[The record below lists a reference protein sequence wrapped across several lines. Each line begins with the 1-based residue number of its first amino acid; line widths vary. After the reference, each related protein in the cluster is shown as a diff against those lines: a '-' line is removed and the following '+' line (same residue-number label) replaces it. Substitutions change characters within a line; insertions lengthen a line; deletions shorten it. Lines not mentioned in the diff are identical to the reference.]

1 MTTTQVSAACV
12 SARRRPVRFDV
23 TSRTWSATHVAQAT
37 CREGIAA
44 YRSGETVVALS
55 ATSLTTVES
64 MKPAP
69 GISRG
74 GATGSTQNT
83 MSATVLMPIRA
94 LRAER

>member
-1 MTTTQVSAACV
+1 MTTRHVSAACV
-12 SARRRPVRFDV
+12 SARRRPARFDV
-23 TSRTWSATHVAQAT
+23 TSSTCSATHVAQAT
-37 CREGIAA
+37 CSEGIAA

-64 MKPAP
+64 MKPTP

-74 GATGSTQNT
+74 GATGKTQNT
-83 MSATVLMPIRA
+83 MSATELMPTSA

>member
-1 MTTTQVSAACV
+1 MTTRHVIAACA
-12 SARRRPVRFDV
+12 SARKRPARFDV
-23 TSRTWSATHVAQAT
+23 TSSTCSATQVAQAMW
-37 CREGIAA
+37 REGIAA

-74 GATGSTQNT
+74 GATGSTQKT
-83 MSATVLMPIRA
+83 ISATVLMPMRA